1 MNETKTVG
9 KLTLIICLFL
19 AMSGCLSIEV
29 IDNVKNPGVY
39 FRDAQRE
46 IARLQGPHW
55 RNRSPEQ
62 IHILVYDKDE
72 RKIVKI
78 TTPVGLVDECSDL
91 RFWIDEG
98 KDEFDLDIRYDFNR
112 RKFRNLRHKRPG
124 LLTEINDRG
133 NRVLIWLE

>member
-9 KLTLIICLFL
+9 KLILIICLFL
-19 AMSGCLSIEV
+19 AMSGCMSIEV
-29 IDNVKNPGVY
+29 IDNVKNPGAY

-46 IARLQGPHW
+46 IARLQGPRW
-55 RNRSPEQ
+55 RRKSPEQ

-78 TTPVGLVDECSDL
+78 KTSVGLVDQCSDL
-91 RFWIDEG
+91 GYWIDEG
-98 KDEFDLDIRYDFNR
+98 KDEFDLEIRYDFDR

-133 NRVLIWLE
+133 NRILIWLE